1 MHFELT
7 VNKHTTMSTTK
18 PQMHL
23 GAFFFGV
30 GHHLAAW
37 RHPDV
42 DPTASITPATLKD
55 WARLAEAAKFDAIFL
70 ADNVGLNDGPANI
83 VARNA
88 LPHRLDP
95 LMVQATLA
103 GVTERIGLVA
113 TVSTTYLPP
122 YHLARKFATL
132 DHLSGGRSGWNL
144 VTSGSDFEARS
155 FGLPQQLAHAQRY
168 EKAHE
173 YVEVVKGLWDSWE
186 DDAFIHDKESNRF
199 FDADKLHRLAHE
211 GKHYSVH
218 GALQAPRAPQ
228 GYPVLV
234 QAGSSDDGQDLA
246 AATAELVFTAQQTV
260 EDARAFYA
268 GVKGRLAT
276 YGRTTDQL
284 KILPGISPFVGQSE
298 QEAQEKFEQLQSLI
312 DPVLGVGLL
321 SAFLGNVD
329 LSSYPIDGPFPQGLP
344 VTEGWKSRQE
354 LFEKLA
360 QRGNLTI
367 RQLYEKVATGRG
379 HWTVVGTPKSIA
391 DQLEHWFS
399 TGAADGFNILAPTLP
414 HGLKDFADGVIPEL
428 QRRSLFRTE
437 YTGRTLREHLGLA
450 RPANPHAHRQQPIDP
465 LVFADKTQAAIQ
477 SIANQQHTSA

>member
-1 MHFELT
+1 M
-7 VNKHTTMSTTK
+7 TTRQA
-18 PQMHL
+18 QMHL
-23 GAFFFGV
+23 GAFFFGE

-42 DPTASITPATLKD
+42 DPAAAVTPATLKA
-55 WARLAEAAKFDAIFL
+55 WARQAEAAKFDAIFF
-70 ADNVGLNDGPANI
+70 ADNVGLSGAPATLVN
-83 VARNA
+83 RNA
-88 LPHRLDP
+88 LPYPFDP
-95 LMVQATLA
+95 LLLQSALA

-155 FGLPQQLAHAQRY
+155 FGLPEQLAHAQRY
-168 EKAHE
+168 ERAHE
-173 YVEVVKGLWDSWE
+173 YVKVVKGLWDSWE
-186 DDAFIHDKESNRF
+186 DDAFIHDKAASRF
-199 FDADKLHRLAHE
+199 FDPDRLHRVAHQ
-211 GKHYSVH
+211 GAHYSVH

-260 EDARAFYA
+260 EDARAFYS
-268 GVKGRLAT
+268 GLKGRLAA

-329 LSSYPIDGPFPQGLP
+329 LSAYPIDGPFPLDLP
-344 VTEGWKSRQE
+344 VTEGWKSRQD

-360 QRGNLTI
+360 RRDQLTI

-379 HWTVVGTPKSIA
+379 HWTLVGTPKTIA
-391 DQLEHWFS
+391 DQLEHWFT
-399 TGAADGFNILAPTLP
+399 TGAADGFNVLSPTLP
-414 HGLKDFADGVIPEL
+414 HGLKDFAEGVIPEL
-428 QRRSLFRTE
+428 QRRGLFRTE
-437 YTGRTLREHLGLA
+437 YTGHTLREHLGLP
-450 RPANPHAHRQQPIDP
+450 RPAHP
-465 LVFADKTQAAIQ
+465 LARA
-477 SIANQQHTSA
+477 

>member
-1 MHFELT
+1 MA
-7 VNKHTTMSTTK
+7 TTK
-18 PQMHL
+18 RQMHL

-42 DPTASITPATLKD
+42 DASASVTPATLKD
-55 WARLAEAAKFDAIFL
+55 WARLAEAAKFDAIFF
-70 ADNVGLNDGPANI
+70 ADNVGMSDGPADI
-83 VARNA
+83 VTRNA
-88 LPHRLDP
+88 LPHRFDP
-95 LMVQATLA
+95 LLVQAALA

-113 TVSTTYLPP
+113 TVSTSYLPP
-122 YHLARKFATL
+122 YHLARKFASL
-132 DHLSGGRSGWNL
+132 DHLSGGRAGWNL

-173 YVEVVKGLWDSWE
+173 YVQVVKGLWDSWE
-186 DDAFIHDKESNRF
+186 DDAFIHDKEANRF
-199 FDADKLHRLAHE
+199 FETDKLHRVAFE
-211 GKHYSVH
+211 GKHYNVH
-218 GALQAPRAPQ
+218 GSLQAPRSPQ

-268 GVKGRLAT
+268 SVKGRLST
-276 YGRTTDQL
+276 YGRTTDSL
-284 KILPGISPFVGQSE
+284 KILPGISPFVGRTE
-298 QEAQEKFEQLQSLI
+298 EEAQEKFEQLQSLI

-329 LSSYPIDGPFPQGLP
+329 LSAYPIDGPFPLGLP

-379 HWTVVGTPKSIA
+379 HWTVVGTPKTIA
-391 DQLEHWFS
+391 DQLEHWF
-399 TGAADGFNILAPTLP
+399 TTDAADGYNILAPTLP
-414 HGLKDFADGVIPEL
+414 HGLKDFAELVIPEL
-428 QRRSLFRTE
+428 QRRGLFRTE
-437 YTGRTLREHLGLA
+437 YTGSTLREHLGLS
-450 RPANPHAHRQQPIDP
+450 RPSHPRSFKANAALS
-465 LVFADKTQAAIQ
+465 LVNTAQDAIELV
-477 SIANQQHTSA
+477 A

>member
-1 MHFELT
+1 
-7 VNKHTTMSTTK
+7 MSSTK

-42 DPTASITPATLKD
+42 DASAAVTPATLKD
-55 WARLAEAAKFDAIFL
+55 WARLAEAAKFDAIFF
-70 ADNVGLNDGPANI
+70 ADNVGMSDGPAS
-83 VARNA
+83 VVTRNA
-88 LPHRLDP
+88 LPYPFDP
-95 LMVQATLA
+95 LLMQSALA

-113 TVSTTYLPP
+113 TVSTSYLPP

-155 FGLPQQLAHAQRY
+155 FGLAQQIAHAHRY

-173 YVEVVKGLWDSWE
+173 YVAVVKGLWDSWE
-186 DDAFIHDKESNRF
+186 DDAFIHNKETNRF
-199 FDADKLHRLAHE
+199 FDTDKLHRVAFE
-211 GKHYSVH
+211 GKHYTVRGS
-218 GALQAPRAPQ
+218 LQAPRAPQ

-268 GVKGRLAT
+268 SVKGRLAAH
-276 YGRTTDQL
+276 GRSRDAL
-284 KILPGISPFVGQSE
+284 KILPGVSPFVGQSDS
-298 QEAQEKFEQLQSLI
+298 EAQEKFEQLQSLI

-321 SAFLGNVD
+321 SAFLGNAD
-329 LSSYPIDGPFPQGLP
+329 LSAYPVDGPFPTGLP

-354 LFEKLA
+354 LFERLA
-360 QRGNLTI
+360 QRGQLSI
-367 RQLYEKVATGRG
+367 RQLYEQVASARG
-379 HWTVVGTPKSIA
+379 HWTVVGTPKRIA
-391 DQLEHWFS
+391 DQLEHWFTS
-399 TGAADGFNILAPTLP
+399 GAADGFNILAPTLP
-414 HGLKDFADGVIPEL
+414 HGLTDFAQGVIPEL
-428 QRRSLFRTE
+428 QRRGLFRTE
-437 YTGRTLREHLGLA
+437 YTGRTLRDHLGLA
-450 RPANPHAHRQQPIDP
+450 RPSHPATRSNNVKSGAAPTRPAHEGATPEALP
-465 LVFADKTQAAIQ
+465 A
-477 SIANQQHTSA
+477 